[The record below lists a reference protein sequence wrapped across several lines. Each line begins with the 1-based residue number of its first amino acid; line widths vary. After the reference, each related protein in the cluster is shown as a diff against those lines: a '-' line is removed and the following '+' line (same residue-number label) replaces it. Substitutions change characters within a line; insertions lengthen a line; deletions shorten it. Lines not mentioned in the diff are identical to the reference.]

1 MGVCKWRNKQSG
13 KLKPDSEKQ
22 VATLAISN
30 AICAEGKEES
40 KSQKEKSEV
49 VFVTVFVAH
58 EHTEDSFTRAS
69 KIILQLQ
76 YENPA
81 HCFIP
86 ASIAFEHLYN
96 GDFSQD
102 EIFDIEADLLMNCDQ
117 LLIVSNISPIIR
129 REIDFAHRVGM
140 EVIDLA
146 EKYREI

>member
-1 MGVCKWRNKQSG
+1 M
-13 KLKPDSEKQ
+13 
-22 VATLAISN
+22 
-30 AICAEGKEES
+30 
-40 KSQKEKSEV
+40 
-49 VFVTVFVAH
+49 TVFVAH
-58 EHTEDSFTRAS
+58 AQTEDSSIRS
-69 KIILQLQ
+69 QKIVLQLQ

-117 LLIVSNISPIIR
+117 LLIVSDISPIMR
-129 REIDFAHRVGM
+129 RQIEYCQRVGM

-146 EKYREI
+146 EKYRKI